1 MPIAIYHCSIKIFSR
16 GKGKSAVAAA
26 AYRAAEK
33 IQNQYDG
40 KTYDYTNKK
49 GVVHSEILLPD
60 HAPAEYADR
69 AVLWNAV
76 EQIEKAS
83 NSQLAREIQLA
94 LPVELTREQN
104 ISLIREYVNQHFV
117 TKGMCADIAIHDTGE
132 GNPHA
137 HIMLTMR
144 PIEQDGTWGA
154 KSKKEYILDRHGE
167 KIPLKSGEF
176 KSRKISVN
184 DWNEQTK
191 AEEWREAWANAVNKE
206 LERHNHPDRVDH
218 RSYER
223 QGIDQIPTIHLGV
236 AAHQMEQ
243 KGIATNRG
251 NINREIRLA
260 NLQIQKL
267 QRELR
272 ELKHWAKREMLKS
285 PQSPLADEVKGILA
299 RERQRSRNVDSHAV
313 KNSEQALEFLRE
325 NEIQDYA
332 GLMDYCRDLHREL
345 GDVQDALKPFDRMEK
360 TLKEHIQ
367 QAEYLKEFQPFYK
380 AYKSTKPRKQEQFYE
395 AHRREI
401 MLYESA
407 RRYFKERKIE
417 PANFTPKKW
426 REALKQIP
434 AQRQPLY
441 RKYDL
446 IKEKTKQ
453 ADKVRYGIE
462 NVLRRERART
472 RPQHRTRSR
481 SWDMER

>member
-40 KTYDYTNKK
+40 KTYDYTRKK
-49 GVVHSEILLPD
+49 GVVFSEILLPD
-60 HAPAEYADR
+60 HTPAEYADR

-94 LPVELTREQN
+94 LPVELTQEQN
-104 ISLIREYVNQHFV
+104 ISLVREYVNQHFV
-117 TKGMCADIAIHDTGE
+117 SVGMCADFAIHDTGE

-144 PIEQDGTWGA
+144 PIEQDGEWGA
-154 KSKKEYILDRHGE
+154 KSKKEYILDRQGE

-191 AEEWREAWANAVNKE
+191 AEEWREAWADSVNAA
-206 LERHNHPDRVDH
+206 LEKQNLEIRVDH

-243 KGIATNRG
+243 KGIATERG
-251 NINREIRLA
+251 NVNREIRLA

-267 QRELR
+267 QKELR
-272 ELKHWAKREMLKS
+272 KLKHWAKRESLKS
-285 PQSPLADEVKGILA
+285 PQSPLADEVEGILT
-299 RERQRSRNVDSHAV
+299 RERQRSRNVDSRAV
-313 KNSEQALEFLRE
+313 KSSEQALEFLRE

-332 GLMDYCRDLHREL
+332 GLMDYCRDLYGEL
-345 GDVQDALKPFDRMEK
+345 GDVQDAFKPLDRMEK
-360 TLKEHIQ
+360 VLTEHIQ
-367 QAEYLKEFQPFYK
+367 QANYLKKFQPFYK
-380 AYKSTKPRKQEQFYE
+380 AYKSLKPRKQPQFYE
-395 AHRREI
+395 VHRREI
-401 MLYESA
+401 MLYEYA
-407 RRYFKERKIE
+407 KRYFKEQRIE
-417 PANFTPKKW
+417 PEQITPKKW
-426 REALKQIP
+426 QEALKQIP

-441 RKYDL
+441 HKYSL
-446 IKEKTKQ
+446 IKEKVQQ

-472 RPQHRTRSR
+472 RPQSR
-481 SWDMER
+481 NRNRGMER